1 MACCEASKLD
11 AARAR
16 LAAVKLKERVAALGQ
31 ELADVF
37 ALLVLLEGHLV
48 GGATCK
54 RSEIADTVCTRN
66 SRDGVWHQLGSLKL
80 GYTVWVSTVTAEF
93 GFPAV
98 LDETHSALSGAK
110 D

>member
-54 RSEIADTVCTRN
+54 RSEIQYVRETAGTAFGIN
-66 SRDGVWHQLGSLKL
+66 LG
-80 GYTVWVSTVTAEF
+80 A
-93 GFPAV
+93 
-98 LDETHSALSGAK
+98 
-110 D
+110 